1 MTCEDLRG
9 HYQNISSTFTLGLL
23 GNSAGF
29 LSSADF
35 FPNQLFQKII
45 SEIPSECQTVWMEI
59 RTDIL
64 SVLICVQNVCKGCQQ
79 TAPVGK
85 DFRS

>member
-1 MTCEDLRG
+1 MFLKTMTCEDLRG

-35 FPNQLFQKII
+35 FLNQLFQKII
-45 SEIPSECQTVWMEI
+45 SGIPSECQTVWMEI

-64 SVLICVQNVCKGCQQ
+64 LVLI
-79 TAPVGK
+79 
-85 DFRS
+85 